1 VVFVACGA
9 LESPAWMDVDRCNT
23 TGFVV
28 PVALGFLVWVAITV
42 VLAAPVKPQFA
53 VLGVA
58 LFAARQWRLGGIA
71 VIGVVISDLAAYL
84 LWPRDF
90 QRQSRSR
97 STTLLPTAISMQ

>member
-1 VVFVACGA
+1 MWTDATQPGLWCRSHWVFWWRCADGGA
-9 LESPAWMDVDRCNT
+9 
-23 TGFVV
+23 
-28 PVALGFLVWVAITV
+28 VWVAITV

-97 STTLLPTAISMQ
+97 STTLLPTAIS

>member
-1 VVFVACGA
+1 
-9 LESPAWMDVDRCNT
+9 MDVDRCNT

-28 PVALGFLVWVAITV
+28 PVALVFLVALRRRQWDLVAITV
-42 VLAAPVKPQFA
+42 VLAALVKPQFA

>member
-1 VVFVACGA
+1 
-9 LESPAWMDVDRCNT
+9 
-23 TGFVV
+23 
-28 PVALGFLVWVAITV
+28 
-42 VLAAPVKPQFA
+42 